1 MLQITTLFLLFFALS
16 ASAQELQIDPALVNQ
31 AEDVTPPEPVKKIDV
46 VVMDNKDLSWDS
58 KSDPQKNDNN
68 LIRIKYTKES
78 VSLNDD
84 DKLALNSMLKIT
96 EQNKIKSLK
105 VKSFASQE
113 ENPQLTRQKAL
124 NRVISL
130 KEELTKIGFD
140 FNKNAE
146 IVIYPSVSKGG
157 NDYIDVD
164 KM

>member
-1 MLQITTLFLLFFALS
+1 MLQITTSLFLFLFAFS
-16 ASAQELQIDPALVNQ
+16 AFAQELQIDPAAVNE
-31 AEDVTPPEPVKKIDV
+31 AEDVLPEPKKPDV
-46 VVMDNKDLSWDS
+46 IVLDHKSIPWDA
-58 KSDPQKNDNN
+58 KADPQKNDNN

-78 VSLNDD
+78 VSLSDD
-84 DKLALNSMLKIT
+84 DRLALNSMLKIAN
-96 EQNKIKSLK
+96 QNNIKQVR

-140 FNKNAE
+140 FNTNAE

-157 NDYIDVD
+157 NDYIDID